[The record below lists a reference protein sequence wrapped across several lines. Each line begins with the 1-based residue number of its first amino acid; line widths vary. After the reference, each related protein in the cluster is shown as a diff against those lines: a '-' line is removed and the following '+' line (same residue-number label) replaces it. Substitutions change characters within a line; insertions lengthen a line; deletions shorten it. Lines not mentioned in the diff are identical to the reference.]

1 MARLKKIIARN
12 QVGKS
17 QYQICI
23 FKRKKNHELSF
34 LEILVEDA
42 PSNSSLANTQMNNL
56 SQKLKIPWQKK
67 LLKIDITKR
76 LLIRER
82 RKARKEA
89 QRKATLLA
97 RAKKPP
103 LLTFDGSS
111 LERPGRS
118 ASASVIEMP
127 DFTRHTVTKF
137 IPSATASEAE
147 YMGLIIG
154 LEKAQELEMS
164 KLEIKGDSQTVI
176 YQVLGKYQLNYDSL
190 FLDDRERVWNLLS
203 FFDDYSLTWIPR
215 KKNQLADRAARKCL
229 KENCP
234 EEDKSQ
240 SYAEQYI
247 DYLIY
252 GNSDWFDD
260 DDDF

>member
-1 MARLKKIIARN
+1 MARPKKIIARTKVRDN
-12 QVGKS
+12 
-17 QYQICI
+17 QYQICL
-23 FKRKKNHELSF
+23 FRRQGKNKWHINK
-34 LEILVEDA
+34 ILIDDA
-42 PSNSSLANTQMNNL
+42 PLSLDEAKEKMKEFSEQLN
-56 SQKLKIPWQKK
+56 IPWQKK
-67 LLKIDITKR
+67 PLQDVTRKR
-76 LLIRER
+76 LHNSAK
-82 RKARKEA
+82 RKARKE
-89 QRKATLLA
+89 QLRIA
-97 RAKKPP
+97 RALKPP

-127 DFTRHTVTKF
+127 NRTRHTVTKF

-154 LEKAQELEMS
+154 LEKAQELGIS

-176 YQVLGKYQLNYDSL
+176 YQVLGKYQLNSDSK
-190 FLDDRERVWNLLS
+190 FLDYRDQVLNLLS
-203 FFDDYSLTWIPR
+203 FFDDYSLDWIPR
-215 KKNQLADRAARKCL
+215 RKNQLADRAARKCL
-229 KENCP
+229 KENSP

-260 DDDF
+260 DW

>member
-1 MARLKKIIARN
+1 
-12 QVGKS
+12 
-17 QYQICI
+17 
-23 FKRKKNHELSF
+23 
-34 LEILVEDA
+34 
-42 PSNSSLANTQMNNL
+42 
-56 SQKLKIPWQKK
+56 
-67 LLKIDITKR
+67 
-76 LLIRER
+76 
-82 RKARKEA
+82 
-89 QRKATLLA
+89 
-97 RAKKPP
+97 
-103 LLTFDGSS
+103 
-111 LERPGRS
+111 
-118 ASASVIEMP
+118 MP

-137 IPSATASEAE
+137 IPSATANEAE

-190 FLDDRERVWNLLS
+190 FLDYRERVWNLLS

-234 EEDKSQ
+234 EEGKSQ

>member
-1 MARLKKIIARN
+1 MARPKKIIARTL
-12 QVGKS
+12 VGNS
-17 QYQICI
+17 RSQICL
-23 FKRKKNHELSF
+23 FRRQGKNKWHINQ
-34 LEILVEDA
+34 ILIDDA
-42 PSNSSLANTQMNNL
+42 PLSLDEAKEKMKEFSEQ
-56 SQKLKIPWQKK
+56 LKIPWQKK
-67 LLKIDITKR
+67 PLQDVTRKR
-76 LLIRER
+76 LHNSAK
-82 RKARKEA
+82 RKARKE
-89 QRKATLLA
+89 QLRIA
-97 RAKKPP
+97 RALKPP

-137 IPSATASEAE
+137 IPSATANEAE

-190 FLDDRERVWNLLS
+190 FLDYRERVWNLLS

-234 EEDKSQ
+234 EEGKSQ